1 NVRTKVVIV
10 GGGPSGLL
18 LSQLLHLAGVDSI
31 VLERKTR
38 AYVLSRIR
46 AGVLEQGTCDL
57 MRAAKAGAR
66 MDREGQLHTGFVMTF
81 DGRASRID
89 LEGLTGG
96 KTVLVY
102 GQTELTR
109 DLYEARDQLNG
120 TILHEV
126 DDVVPHNLTSEA
138 PFVTF
143 VHNGETQRI
152 DCDFVAGCDGFHGIS
167 RSVLPDI
174 VRKEYEKILPF
185 SWVGVLSKTRPAGEE
200 IIYSRSQAGFAL
212 CSMRS
217 ETLSRYYIQCPAT
230 DTLDEWSDDRFWS
243 ELSARLPASIAD
255 QLETG
260 PSLRK
265 NMTPLRAFIS
275 EPMRHGRLFL
285 AGDSAHIV
293 APTGA
298 KGLNL
303 AASDIFYLTNALIE
317 FYKSGSEA
325 GLEGYSAKA
334 LSRVWKAS
342 RFSWFMTK
350 LMHNFEG
357 PASFDDRM
365 QDAQLDYMSR
375 SKAQQTAIAENYV
388 GLPF

>member
-1 NVRTKVVIV
+1 MRTQVVII

-31 VLERKTR
+31 VLERKSRT
-38 AYVLSRIR
+38 YVLSRIR

-66 MDREGQLHTGFVMTF
+66 MDRQGKIHTGFLTAF
-81 DGRASRID
+81 GGRTARID

-126 DDVVPHNLTSEA
+126 DDVKLNNLTGEA

-143 VHNGETQRI
+143 SHNGETQRI
-152 DCDFVAGCDGFHGIS
+152 DCDFVAGCDGFHGVS
-167 RSVLPDI
+167 RRAIPDSV
-174 VRKEYEKILPF
+174 RNEYEKVCPF
-185 SWVGVLSKTRPAGEE
+185 AWIGVLSETRPAGEE

-217 ETLSRYYIQCPAT
+217 ETLSRYYIQCPVT
-230 DTLDEWSDDRFWS
+230 DTLEQWSDDRFWS
-243 ELSARLPASIAD
+243 ALSARLPASISD
-255 QLETG
+255 QLDTG
-260 PSLRK
+260 PSIQK
-265 NMTPLRAFIS
+265 TMAPLRAFIS
-275 EPMRHGRLFL
+275 EPMRYGRLFL
-285 AGDSAHIV
+285 AGDAAHIV
-293 APTGA
+293 PPTGA

-303 AASDIFYLTNALIE
+303 AASDIFYLSNAVIE
-317 FYKSGSEA
+317 FYKA
-325 GLEGYSAKA
+325 GLETGLDAYSQKA
-334 LSRVWKAS
+334 LDRVWKAS

-350 LMHNFEG
+350 MLHNFEG
-357 PASFDDRM
+357 PDSFDDRL

>member
-1 NVRTKVVIV
+1 MKTQVVII

-31 VLERKTR
+31 VLERKSR

-66 MDREGQLHTGFVMTF
+66 MDRHGKVHAGFLTAF
-81 DGRASRID
+81 GGRTARID

-126 DDVVPHNLTSEA
+126 DDVELNNLTGET

-143 VHNGETQRI
+143 SHNGETHRI
-152 DCDFVAGCDGFHGIS
+152 DCDLVAGCDGFHGVS
-167 RSVLPDI
+167 RRSIPNSV
-174 VRKEYEKILPF
+174 RNEYEKICPF
-185 SWVGVLSKTRPAGEE
+185 AWIGVLSETRPAGRE

-217 ETLSRYYIQCPAT
+217 DTLSRYYIQCPVT
-230 DTLDEWSDDRFWS
+230 DTLEAWSDDRFWS
-243 ELSARLPASIAD
+243 ALSARLPASIAD
-255 QLETG
+255 KLDTG
-260 PSLRK
+260 PSIHK
-265 NMTPLRAFIS
+265 NMAPLRAFIS
-275 EPMRHGRLFL
+275 EPMRYGRLFL
-285 AGDSAHIV
+285 AGDAAHIV
-293 APTGA
+293 PPTGA

-303 AASDIFYLTNALIE
+303 AASDVFYLSNAVIE
-317 FYKSGSEA
+317 FYKSGSET
-325 GLEGYSAKA
+325 GLDAYSQTA
-334 LSRVWKAS
+334 LARVWKAS
-342 RFSWFMTK
+342 RFSWFMTRM
-350 LMHNFEG
+350 LHNFEG
-357 PASFDDRM
+357 PDSFDDRL
-365 QDAQLDYMSR
+365 QDAQLDYMSC